1 MSAIN
6 VVTQLGAVSPF
17 DVLTPD
23 ALEELAPSLR
33 QVQLATGEDLVT
45 TGDEA
50 EELFVVLAGSLEII
64 APAGPG
70 GGTIVLGTLSAG
82 EIVGEIAVLT
92 GGTRSATLRAVAPVE
107 VIGIPAAPFAALLER
122 EPALGRQLAS
132 IASARLRATRLTGQ
146 LQRLFPGT
154 DALPLPALVDRV
166 EFIPLG
172 AGTVLFEEGEASDA
186 AYVVVSGRVRILVRQ
201 DDRWASPI
209 SEVGAGELIG
219 EMALLDDVPRA
230 ATVVAARDSV
240 VARLPREDF
249 ESLATSHPLAML
261 AVTRTIVSRS
271 RDRRERFRRATSDHA
286 AIGLVPVTPGVDLA
300 GLATALTERLQR
312 NERVQLITTST
323 LEHALRVPGIAQARA
338 GEPNELRLARWMDEA
353 EATNDLLVLQGEPVV
368 SPWTRR
374 CIDRVD
380 HLVLVADATEHPHVS
395 ELERLLVSAR
405 DLPHQRVSLVLLHP
419 ATTDRPRGTAD
430 WLDARDVDEHHHV
443 RLGRDGDLDRLA
455 RHLAG
460 RAVTLVFSGGGAKGF
475 AHLGVVRAMREL
487 AIPIDAVAG
496 ASMGAPL
503 AAAVAMDIPDDELV
517 PMIARLYHKVLDYT
531 VPVSSMISG
540 RRIAHSI
547 EEGIGDR
554 DIEDTWLPY
563 FCVSTNLTRS
573 RLEVHRTGAMALAVR
588 ASLSIP
594 GVMPPVPY
602 RDEDL
607 LVDGGV
613 LNNLPVDIARGL
625 NPTGTVVASDVAP
638 LLGPRKKSDYGMY
651 VSGTRVLAK
660 RLTPGMKAPRVP
672 AIMATLMRSMLVA
685 AAEQRDRGIAEKL
698 ADLHLQLD
706 LRGVGLLD
714 FEVCAPV
721 AEQGYQEALGQLSE
735 WVSADVPRMTLRH
748 PANT

>member
-1 MSAIN
+1 MSATD
-6 VVTQLGAVSPF
+6 VVMQLGTVPPF
-17 DVLTPD
+17 DVLAPD
-23 ALEELAPSLR
+23 TLVELATSLR
-33 QVQLATGEDLVT
+33 HVQLATGADLVT
-45 TGDEA
+45 AGDEA
-50 EELFVVLAGSLEII
+50 DELFVILGGSLEII

-70 GGTIVLGTLSAG
+70 SAPVVLGMLGVG

-92 GGTRSATLRAVAPVE
+92 GGTRSATLRAAEPVE
-107 VIGIPAAPFAALLER
+107 AIGIAAAPFAALLER
-122 EPALGRQLAS
+122 EPAIGKELAS

-154 DALPLPALVDRV
+154 DALPLSELIDRV
-166 EFIPLG
+166 AFVPLRAG
-172 AGTVLFEEGEASDA
+172 AMLFEEGDPSDA
-186 AYVVVSGRVRILVRQ
+186 AYVIVSGRVRVLVRHEGA
-201 DDRWASPI
+201 WASPI
-209 SEVGAGELIG
+209 AEVGAGELIG
-219 EMALLDDVPRA
+219 EMALLEDATRA

-249 ESLATSHPLAML
+249 ETLATSHPLAML
-261 AVTRTIVSRS
+261 AVTRTIVARS
-271 RDRRERFRRATSDHA
+271 RDRRETFRRAGSDHA
-286 AIGLVPVTPGVDLA
+286 AIGLVPITAGVDLA
-300 GLATALTERLQR
+300 GLAASLSERLQR
-312 NERVQLITTST
+312 RDRTQLITAST
-323 LEHALRVPGIAQARA
+323 LERELAVPGIAQARA
-338 GEPNELRLARWMDEA
+338 GEPNELRLTRWMDEA
-353 EATNDLLVLQGEPVV
+353 EAAHDLLVLQGEPVV

-374 CIDRVD
+374 CVDRVD
-380 HLVLVADATEHPHVS
+380 HLVLVADATQHPRVT

-405 DLPHQRVSLVLLHP
+405 ELPHQRVSLVLLHP
-419 ATTDRPRGTAD
+419 ADTDRPRGTAA

-443 RLGRDGDLDRLA
+443 RLGRDGDLDRLG

-487 AIPIDAVAG
+487 DIPIDAVAG

-503 AAAVAMDIPDDELV
+503 AAAVAMDTPDDELV

-540 RRIAHSI
+540 RRIARSV
-547 EEGIGDR
+547 EEGVGDR
-554 DIEDTWLPY
+554 DIEDAWLPY

-602 RDEDL
+602 GEEDL
-607 LVDGGV
+607 LVDGGI

-651 VSGTRVLAK
+651 VSGTKVLAK

-672 AIMATLMRSMLVA
+672 AIMATLMRSLLVA
-685 AAEQRDRGIAEKL
+685 AAEQRDRGIADKL

-721 AEQGYQEALGQLSE
+721 AEQGYAEALERLRE
-735 WVSADVPRMTLRH
+735 WRDA
-748 PANT
+748 AG